1 MEALFSNG
9 RIVDIVIA
17 FMAIEAIALLAAR
30 RRGSRLG
37 SVDVFL
43 LLVPGLFLLLA
54 LRAALSG
61 EGWQPMAAWLIAALI
76 AHLADLARRLLR
88 G

>member
-17 FMAIEAIALLAAR
+17 FMVLEAIALLIANR
-30 RRGSRLG
+30 WGSRFGHLDI
-37 SVDVFL
+37 VL

-54 LRAALSG
+54 MRAALSG
-61 EGWQPMAAWLIAALI
+61 DGWQTMAVWLFAALI
-76 AHLADLARRLLR
+76 AHLADLARRLKR
-88 G
+88 S